1 MASRQ
6 RSNSSSRRQALQV
19 MFQQEFVGLD
29 LSQLDA
35 PSQELLVVSR
45 CPKGVQD
52 TDLVGE
58 PLNSYA
64 LEMLQGVVEHQEQI
78 DTWIADA
85 AHNWT
90 IQRMQNVD
98 RNIIRI
104 ACYEMAFVEGIPV
117 PVSINEAV
125 ELAKVFGGDES
136 PKFVNGILGRIATRM
151 AEEGLIPAE
160 ELLGKDALEA
170 LAEEPAAEQPAEEPA
185 GEQAAAEQPSEE
197 PEAQ

>member
-1 MASRQ
+1 MGSRQ

-19 MFQQEFVGLD
+19 MFQQEFVGRD
-29 LSQLDA
+29 IDQIDA
-35 PSQELLVVSR
+35 GSKDLLVVSR

-58 PLNSYA
+58 PLNDYA
-64 LEMLQGVVEHQEQI
+64 REVLQGVIAHREQI
-78 DTWIADA
+78 DGWIADA
-85 AHNWT
+85 AFNWT
-90 IQRMQNVD
+90 IQRMLNVD

-170 LAEEPAAEQPAEEPA
+170 LAEQPAAEQATAEQAAAEQPAEEP
-185 GEQAAAEQPSEE
+185 
-197 PEAQ
+197 EAQ

>member
-1 MASRQ
+1 MGSRQ

-45 CPKGVQD
+45 CPKGVQAPN
-52 TDLVGE
+52 LVGA

-170 LAEEPAAEQPAEEPA
+170 LAEQPAAEQATAEQAAAEQPAEEP
-185 GEQAAAEQPSEE
+185 
-197 PEAQ
+197 EAQ

>member
-52 TDLVGE
+52 TDLVGA
-58 PLNSYA
+58 PLTSYA

-78 DTWIADA
+78 ATWIADA

-90 IQRMQNVD
+90 IQRMLNVD
-98 RNIIRI
+98 RNIIRM
-104 ACYEMAFVEGIPV
+104 AAFEMAFVDEIPV
-117 PVSINEAV
+117 PVAINEAV

-136 PKFVNGILGRIATRM
+136 PKFVNGVLGRIATRL
-151 AEEGLIPAE
+151 ASEGIVSE
-160 ELLGKDALEA
+160 DELMGKDALA
-170 LAEEPAAEQPAEEPA
+170 QAQAEEAPAGAAEEPA
-185 GEQAAAEQPSEE
+185 GAAEANGEL
-197 PEAQ
+197 

>member
-1 MASRQ
+1 M
-6 RSNSSSRRQALQV
+6 
-19 MFQQEFVGLD
+19 
-29 LSQLDA
+29 
-35 PSQELLVVSR
+35 
-45 CPKGVQD
+45 
-52 TDLVGE
+52 
-58 PLNSYA
+58 
-64 LEMLQGVVEHQEQI
+64 
-78 DTWIADA
+78 
-85 AHNWT
+85 
-90 IQRMQNVD
+90 
-98 RNIIRI
+98 
-104 ACYEMAFVEGIPV
+104 

-185 GEQAAAEQPSEE
+185 GEPTAEEPAEE

>member
-1 MASRQ
+1 
-6 RSNSSSRRQALQV
+6 
-19 MFQQEFVGLD
+19 
-29 LSQLDA
+29 
-35 PSQELLVVSR
+35 
-45 CPKGVQD
+45 
-52 TDLVGE
+52 
-58 PLNSYA
+58 
-64 LEMLQGVVEHQEQI
+64 
-78 DTWIADA
+78 
-85 AHNWT
+85 
-90 IQRMQNVD
+90 MQNVD

-185 GEQAAAEQPSEE
+185 GEPTAEEPAEE

>member
-170 LAEEPAAEQPAEEPA
+170 LAEEPAAEQPAEEP
-185 GEQAAAEQPSEE
+185 
-197 PEAQ
+197 EAQ